1 VRFITAGESH
11 GPGLTA
17 VIEGYPALVEV
28 EQEQI
33 NRELQRRQKGYGR
46 GGRMKVEKD
55 EVIFISG
62 IRKGRTLGSPITIQ
76 IKNRDWA
83 NWAAVMSPLADVN
96 GRREKDGET
105 RVRIEADQRLTTVQS
120 EVTAPRPGHADLSG
134 ALKYGFS
141 DLRNVL
147 ERASARETAVRVG
160 VGAFA
165 KILLAR
171 FGVFIG
177 SHVLQIGRVCGGEPR
192 VLSAREQQV
201 VDETLF
207 RCSDPAANQEMK
219 KEVDLA
225 AKQGE
230 SLGGIFTV
238 YATGVVPGLGSHVHW
253 DRRLDGLLAQAIISI
268 PGIKGLEFGL
278 GFVGAGMPGS
288 AVHDPIYYTPERGYY
303 RKTNHAGGLEGGMT
317 NGEPLM
323 IKVAMKPIPTLYNGL
338 PTVDLCSGQQVTAA
352 VERSDL
358 TAVPAAAVVAEA
370 MVAWVLADAY
380 LQKFGGDS
388 LPEIHAAW
396 QRYTEMIKWRPEN
409 A

>member
-1 VRFITAGESH
+1 MRFITAGESH

-225 AKQGE
+225 AKQG
-230 SLGGIFTV
+230 SLAGFTV

-268 PGIKGLEFGL
+268 PGLGLEFGL
-278 GFVGAGMPGS
+278 GFVGAGMPDQRSMTLFTIRRNG
-288 AVHDPIYYTPERGYY
+288 VY
-303 RKTNHAGGLEGGMT
+303 KTNHAGGQ
-317 NGEPLM
+317 
-323 IKVAMKPIPTLYNGL
+323 K
-338 PTVDLCSGQQVTAA
+338 
-352 VERSDL
+352 
-358 TAVPAAAVVAEA
+358 AE
-370 MVAWVLADAY
+370 
-380 LQKFGGDS
+380 
-388 LPEIHAAW
+388 
-396 QRYTEMIKWRPEN
+396 
-409 A
+409 